1 MSYIHGI
8 TATLGAT
15 QHAQP
20 AASGTVPVYIGCAP
34 AHLAAHPAPVNT
46 PVLIRNYAEAVD
58 MLGMAWDFDKYD
70 LAEAVYAHFG
80 GRTAIGPIVAIN
92 VLDPDSA
99 RADEQ
104 QTQSLTLINGSG
116 SFVDADCILST
127 VAIADKTQG
136 VDFAVSFSYSTGRV
150 TVTDLTGE
158 LSTPQEVTYSR
169 VDTSKLTSAAVIG
182 QAGDGT
188 PPTGI
193 KAIDL
198 VYPRLGLVPSMA
210 CALKWGCD
218 KDVHT
223 ALVAAAASAST
234 KFPVL
239 VVANLPCDGTTATIS
254 DAISV
259 KGSLGMTQD
268 STVVCWPLVSVSGR
282 LVHAAAR
289 WITRQMLIDNAN
301 DGLPYESASNK
312 ILDDVDG
319 IYSSPGTEAILTL
332 DSANKMNAAGITT
345 VLCWG
350 GAWRL
355 WGSHTAAYN
364 ADGEYDARAVFA
376 SNMRMLYYLCN
387 QITLRYW
394 DVIDQPMTRN
404 NREALVTS
412 IQGWLDGL
420 VSAGALCY
428 AKCAVDTG
436 ADALNTDLVRF
447 TIHLSAAVTSVPPL
461 QALSVQVSYTD
472 AGLDLLFE

>member
-34 AHLAAHPAPVNT
+34 VHLAAHPAPVNT

-58 MLGMAWDFDKYD
+58 MLGMTWDFDRYD

-127 VAIADKTQG
+127 VEIADKTQG
-136 VDFAVSFSYSTGRV
+136 VDFAVSYSYSTGRV

-169 VDTSKLTSAAVIG
+169 VDAGKLTSADIIG
-182 QAGDGT
+182 QTGDGT

-198 VYPRLGLVPSMA
+198 VYPRLGLVPSLA

-218 KDVHT
+218 ADVHT

-254 DAISV
+254 DALSV
-259 KGSLGMTQD
+259 KDSLGMTQD
-268 STVVCWPLVSVSGR
+268 SVVVCWPLVSVGGR
-282 LVHAAAR
+282 LLHAAAR

-301 DGLPYESASNK
+301 DALPYESASNK
-312 ILDDVDG
+312 ILDDVEG
-319 IYSSPGTEAILTL
+319 VYSSPGVEAVLTL
-332 DSANKMNAAGITT
+332 DGANRLNAGGITT

-350 GAWRL
+350 
-355 WGSHTAAYN
+355 
-364 ADGEYDARAVFA
+364 ECDARAVFA

-404 NREALVTS
+404 NREAIVTS